1 VSSGKARPSLNSA
14 QSKRIKKISRSLE
27 KGQVH
32 RTQRINTL
40 TPLGTNMK
48 HITIAT
54 WVLGLSLMGCED
66 ASDPIGAIGVAT
78 NGGGGTTGTSASSAA
93 STILLPD
100 AGLSNTTKATPA
112 PPTAEA
118 NCGMQTSETVKSPT
132 DVLLVLDRSGS
143 MQESIADECC
153 CSAGCRQTVN
163 IKMCADTKNCTERW
177 PALTSAVGN
186 TIAKTAGIHW
196 GLKMFSSPGGSDV
209 CGVTGNME
217 AEIGAQAT
225 SIQTQIVGT
234 HPKNSTP
241 TAKAIIAATAYLK
254 TVKDQNNKVMLLAT
268 DGEPNCR
275 AGSLDPSKSDVD
287 GTKSAIQAAVAAGFR
302 VYVIGIGPSVGNL
315 DTFAAAGGTNR
326 FYRATSASDLADAL
340 VSISKAVSS
349 CTFTMEH
356 DPPDPDNIVVY
367 LNGKLVANDPNHG
380 WSMGATAKTILLNGN
395 ACTSVTS
402 GAASTVRILFGCPD
416 TTPPAVLF

>member
-1 VSSGKARPSLNSA
+1 
-14 QSKRIKKISRSLE
+14 
-27 KGQVH
+27 
-32 RTQRINTL
+32 
-40 TPLGTNMK
+40 
-48 HITIAT
+48 
-54 WVLGLSLMGCED
+54 
-66 ASDPIGAIGVAT
+66 
-78 NGGGGTTGTSASSAA
+78 
-93 STILLPD
+93 
-100 AGLSNTTKATPA
+100 
-112 PPTAEA
+112 
-118 NCGMQTSETVKSPT
+118 MQTSETVKSPT

-143 MQESIADECC
+143 MQESIAEDCC
-153 CSAGCRQTVN
+153 CKVSCRQTVN
-163 IKMCADTKNCTERW
+163 IKLCTDTQNCTERW

-196 GLKMFSSPGGSDV
+196 GLKLFSSPSGSDV
-209 CGVTGNME
+209 CGVTGGME
-217 AEIGAQAT
+217 AEIGANAV
-225 SIQTQIVGT
+225 SLQTQIT
-234 HPKNSTP
+234 NTNPKNSTP

-302 VYVIGIGPSVGNL
+302 VYVIGIGPSVSNL

-340 VSISKAVSS
+340 MSISKAVSS
-349 CTFTMEH
+349 CTFTMAN
-356 DPPDPDNIVVY
+356 DPPDPENIVVY
-367 LNGKLVANDPNHG
+367 LDGKLVAHDPDHG
-380 WSMGATAKTILLNGN
+380 WSMGATSRTILLNGN
-395 ACTSVTS
+395 ACAGVTS